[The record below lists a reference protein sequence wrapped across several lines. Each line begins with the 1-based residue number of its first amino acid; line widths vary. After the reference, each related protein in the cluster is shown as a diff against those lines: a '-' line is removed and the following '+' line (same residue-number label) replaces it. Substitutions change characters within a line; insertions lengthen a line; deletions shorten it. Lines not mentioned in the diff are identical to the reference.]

1 MSARSLA
8 LLAVLLAAGPAR
20 AQAPADAP
28 LPPEAPPPVT
38 DIDPSDVD
46 VVEPDDGGDETV
58 AQRLVDLEQRL
69 ADTQDLM
76 MRRRPTVTVGGYVD
90 FGFFATGGNGT
101 GFILDNGPLRYFPA
115 DSGNFSWVVL
125 GDLLAPAVNS
135 RGEPADLGRIP
146 GVDNRY
152 DGIAS
157 RGAPSFILNEVNLTL
172 TSAVGETALARASID
187 FLPRSGTDFHLGD
200 VFEVDLAE
208 LEWMPTRSRRTS
220 VFVGKMDSVI
230 GIEYRERKASQRF
243 GITPTL
249 LARYTTGTPLGL
261 KVRSKLGVNDWFV
274 FAAAVTNGSS
284 TIEQFHFYD
293 EIDSNAGKTVS
304 GRVSIAPVRALEIG
318 VSGEY
323 GAQDHALDSTE
334 PLWFAGVDL
343 QAHLGALEL
352 KGQWLVGR
360 GKGEGL
366 AIYDDPHRPFG
377 LKLNNGAYLE
387 GDLMLTPVVG
397 LLARGELRDAR
408 VWLGAPGAT
417 GERIYI
423 TQGWRAVVGLRAAF
437 NEHVIL
443 KAEYLRNGEYGGV
456 PQIRDDVFTSSLVL
470 VF

>member
-1 MSARSLA
+1 
-8 LLAVLLAAGPAR
+8 
-20 AQAPADAP
+20 
-28 LPPEAPPPVT
+28 
-38 DIDPSDVD
+38 
-46 VVEPDDGGDETV
+46 
-58 AQRLVDLEQRL
+58 
-69 ADTQDLM
+69 
-76 MRRRPTVTVGGYVD
+76 
-90 FGFFATGGNGT
+90 
-101 GFILDNGPLRYFPA
+101 
-115 DSGNFSWVVL
+115 
-125 GDLLAPAVNS
+125 
-135 RGEPADLGRIP
+135 
-146 GVDNRY
+146 
-152 DGIAS
+152 
-157 RGAPSFILNEVNLTL
+157 
-172 TSAVGETALARASID
+172 
-187 FLPRSGTDFHLGD
+187 
-200 VFEVDLAE
+200 
-208 LEWMPTRSRRTS
+208 MPTRSRRTS